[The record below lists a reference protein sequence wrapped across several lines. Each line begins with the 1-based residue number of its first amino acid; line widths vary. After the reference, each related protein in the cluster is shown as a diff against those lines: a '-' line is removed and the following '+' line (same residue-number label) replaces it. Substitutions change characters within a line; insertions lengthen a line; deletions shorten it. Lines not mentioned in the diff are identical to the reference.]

1 MAKKLLYTLAF
12 LAMLLSSCSKVD
24 ERQRLDELHQSISDI
39 KDKVDKL
46 ELPAAVEPSVPVEPE
61 PDYVFSFDQE
71 RYGVDA
77 GGSVTIKYSLP
88 EDSLVEASSRE
99 GWNIEIVPS
108 GKTGTVTV
116 TAPDPAGANEIV
128 LTATSVSGLQTAIT
142 LPLVVRDP
150 YSDATRPV
158 MEAMG
163 YYSFKPWNANLE
175 NYQKL
180 ADAGITMVTVETDED
195 DYLYQM
201 DLARAVGIKVLA
213 IIGWATGGWY
223 NNMSQENLE
232 KLEHLIDTMKD
243 RPELYGYHIFDEP
256 SVNRIFELMAIEDK
270 MLQLD
275 PVHPVY
281 VNLHPNA
288 SSGSLGVET
297 YRDYVEIYASMMH
310 LRQLS
315 FDIYPI
321 LLNGGV
327 QTDWHMCLSIA
338 ASAAKR
344 YGMPLW
350 TFAAS
355 CWIDL
360 ESTLLYR
367 ARPSVEN
374 LLLQTY
380 TNLAFGA
387 QMVQYFTI
395 QDYGGTDFAPIMR
408 DGTWTEAY
416 DILKEANLQMQ
427 KRAFIFKG
435 SNVSLI
441 RQIGIMATHDTAL
454 SKRDLPEEI
463 EDIISGE
470 SATVSFVENN
480 GNKYVVIVNNF
491 WHKQQQIAIKVKEPV
506 YYIDSNADFHLYE
519 AGEWDFF
526 IPEGGML
533 AFKYR

>member
-1 MAKKLLYTLAF
+1 MRKLIIILTAFIQLAP
-12 LAMLLSSCSKVD
+12 ACQKTD
-24 ERQRLDELHQSISDI
+24 QDRLDALFGHLEELKGDRVPAVP
-39 KDKVDKL
+39 DAVD
-46 ELPAAVEPSVPVEPE
+46 VQDVPDGDFFFTFEKE
-61 PDYVFSFDQE
+61 K
-71 RYGVDA
+71 YGVDA
-77 GGSVTIKYSLP
+77 GRSSVVEYTLP
-88 EDSLVEASSRE
+88 EESTVEVFAKDGWQAELSSN
-99 GWNIEIVPS
+99 GT
-108 GKTGTVTV
+108 TGTITV
-116 TAPDPAGANEIV
+116 TAPDPACYSEIV
-128 LTATSVSGLQTAIT
+128 VTAKAADGRQTADII
-142 LPLVVRDP
+142 PLIVRDP
-150 YSDATRPV
+150 YSKETRPV
-158 MEAMG
+158 IEALG

-213 IIGWATGGWY
+213 VIGWATGGWY
-223 NNMSQENLE
+223 ENMSQERLE
-232 KLEHLIDTMKD
+232 KLERLIDSLKD
-243 RPELYGYHIFDEP
+243 RPELYGYHIYDEP
-256 SVNRIFELMAIEDK
+256 SVDNIFELMAIEDK
-270 MLQLD
+270 IIQLD
-275 PVHPVY
+275 PDHPVY
-281 VNLHPNA
+281 VNLRPQGSSEGMGA
-288 SSGSLGVET
+288 ST
-297 YRDYVEIYASMMH
+297 YDQYVEVFAAMMH
-310 LRQLS
+310 LKQLS
-315 FDIYPI
+315 FDMYPA
-321 LLNGGV
+321 LDNGLV
-327 QTDWHMCLSIA
+327 QADWHYCLWVVADA
-338 ASAAKR
+338 ARR
-344 YGMPLW
+344 YNKPFW
-350 TFAAS
+350 AFAAT

-360 ESTLLYR
+360 EQVLIHR
-367 ARPSVEN
+367 AKPTVGN
-374 LLLQTY
+374 VLLQVY
-380 TNLAFGA
+380 TDLAYGA
-387 QMVQYFTI
+387 QTIQYFTI

-463 EDIISGE
+463 EDILSGE

-506 YYIDSNADFHLYE
+506 YYIDSNADFHLCE
-519 AGEWDFF
+519 AGEWGFF